1 MRHTEQQQAKP
12 RLLYPDTHVLVVG
25 LGTSGTAA
33 VRFFLSHGTM
43 VSVSESRPRRLIDK
57 ETLRWLESEQVA
69 LETDGHTPKLFA
81 SVDLIV
87 VSPGVALDIEPL
99 AAARKRC
106 IPIVGELAIAA
117 QFLKTPTVA
126 VTGTNGKT
134 TVTTLLGELFQ
145 KAGKKVFVGGNIGT
159 PLYDYMSGPQ
169 DADVAVIEVSSFQID
184 TAGGRDG
191 FHPQTALLLNI
202 TEDHLDR
209 YETFSAYAAS
219 KFGIFA
225 AQRLYD
231 TAIMNVDDREIMGRR
246 HLWPASRKFF
256 FGEHLTDQPGAAVVG
271 TSVRLSGN
279 IHGDGEQQLSE
290 EIYQL
295 ADTSM
300 NRSPNLENAAAAI
313 LAARL
318 MGCSQQNIIDGLRSF
333 SPLPH
338 RLTKVAE
345 INGVTFIND
354 SKATNSGAL
363 LSALRGMERPVILIA
378 GGREKGED
386 FHNMV
391 EPVRQK
397 VKNLILIGEAA
408 ETMATLF
415 DQIVTIT
422 RTDSLEAAVN
432 AAAAMAKPGDTVLLS
447 PACASFDMFKN
458 YNERGEIFTRTVM
471 ELKGATENRMTA
483 N

>member
-1 MRHTEQQQAKP
+1 MQQENRQLSKP
-12 RLLYPDTHVLVVG
+12 RILYPDTHVLVVG

-33 VRFFLSHGTM
+33 VRFFLSCGTK
-43 VSVSESRPRRLIDK
+43 VSVSENRARKAIDEEIIK
-57 ETLRWLESEQVA
+57 WLNSENVFIETG
-69 LETDGHTPKLFA
+69 GHTPEHFA

-87 VSPGVALDIEPL
+87 VSPGVSLDIKPL

-117 QFLKTPTVA
+117 QYLKTPTVA

-134 TVTTLLGELFQ
+134 TVTTLLGDLFRQ
-145 KAGKKVFVGGNIGT
+145 AGKKVFVGGNIGT
-159 PLYDYMSGPQ
+159 PLYDYMAGPQ

-184 TAGGRDG
+184 TAGGKEG
-191 FHPQTALLLNI
+191 FHPQMALLLNI
-202 TEDHLDR
+202 SEDHLDR

-231 TAIMNVDDREIMGRR
+231 TAIMNADDQEIINRR

-256 FGEHLTDQPGAAVVG
+256 FGEHLTDRPGATVAG
-271 TSVRLSGN
+271 TTVTLTGTLQTDIEYR
-279 IHGDGEQQLSE
+279 IGEE
-290 EIYQL
+290 TYEL
-295 ADTSM
+295 ADTSL

-318 MGCSQQNIIDGLRSF
+318 MGCSRESIVAGLQAF
-333 SPLPH
+333 TPLPH
-338 RLTKVAE
+338 RLTRVAD
-345 INGVTFIND
+345 INGITFIND

-363 LSALRGMERPVILIA
+363 LSALHGMKKPVILIA

-386 FHNMV
+386 FQNLV
-391 EPVRQK
+391 DTVRQK
-397 VKNLILIGEAA
+397 VKVLLLIGEAA
-408 ETMATLF
+408 ETMANLF
-415 DQIVTIT
+415 SHVVTIK
-422 RTDSLEAAVN
+422 RINSLEAAVT
-432 AAAAMAKPGDTVLLS
+432 AASELAEPGDTVLLS

-458 YNERGEIFTRTVM
+458 YNERGEIFTRAVM
-471 ELKGATENRMTA
+471 NLKNGLTLRDN
-483 N
+483 